1 LNPLTLGYSPCPN
14 DTFIFYALANNR
26 IECPIALDVR
36 LADVE
41 MLNRQVGQG
50 GLDISKISASAV
62 LGVLDKY
69 WLLRSGGAMGRG
81 CGPLVV
87 AGRPV
92 GLNELR
98 GAKIATPGDMTTA
111 SLLLRLEGTHRG
123 TRVPMQFDR
132 IMPAVA
138 AGEVDAGVIIHEGR
152 WTYEK
157 YGLHVVLD
165 LGRWWEAKKGL
176 PLPLGVIAIRRDLGG
191 MVASLVEE
199 KIRESLLYAMRRP
212 EEPGPYI
219 RQHAQEMA
227 PEVIRL
233 HIETFVNEFSI
244 EAGGEGEKALR
255 SLLEAACVLEGRPF
269 PEQTL
274 YRS

>member
-1 LNPLTLGYSPCPN
+1 
-14 DTFIFYALANNR
+14 
-26 IECPIALDVR
+26 
-36 LADVE
+36 
-41 MLNRQVGQG
+41 
-50 GLDISKISASAV
+50 
-62 LGVLDKY
+62 
-69 WLLRSGGAMGRG
+69 
-81 CGPLVV
+81 
-87 AGRPV
+87 
-92 GLNELR
+92 
-98 GAKIATPGDMTTA
+98 
-111 SLLLRLEGTHRG
+111 
-123 TRVPMQFDR
+123 
-132 IMPAVA
+132 
-138 AGEVDAGVIIHEGR
+138 
-152 WTYEK
+152 
-157 YGLHVVLD
+157 
-165 LGRWWEAKKGL
+165 
-176 PLPLGVIAIRRDLGG
+176 